1 MLMLAEALLALV
13 LVFLLFVWCLYRQ
26 TRRHAAYPVHEI
38 EKHLPSQQS
47 GVKLA
52 DRLLKHEIEEA
63 GVYQAIE
70 PARVQQEGKSK
81 SRSYEMVDPAESWR
95 EQHATEGG
103 SEPARSLHE
112 YPMLQE
118 LGQDEQDHR
127 SSVFGH
133 LLERQAFGSLGNSDL
148 TLNRID
154 RAGARGLGEPVPEI
168 RKQSTGKSEED
179 DIPEVGMKTGLRQRR
194 SRCMKEQARERH
206 DTNIEEITP
215 SRGDVSTACLGAF
228 RHHSSDLITV
238 VQNPEVLAWQLYSHG
253 VVSNTVVDEVCLPN
267 LAPVYRKAR
276 LLTAVRDQIVVDS
289 ASFGSLLLVLKMQPY
304 LASIAQRLEQT
315 YLGEW

>member
-1 MLMLAEALLALV
+1 MLTLAEALLALV
-13 LVFLLFVWCLYRQ
+13 LVFLLFVRCLYGQ
-26 TRRHAAYPVHEI
+26 TRRHAASPVHEI

-47 GVKLA
+47 GVKLS
-52 DRLLKHEIEEA
+52 DRLLKHEIKEA
-63 GVYQAIE
+63 GVYQEIE
-70 PARVQQEGKSK
+70 PAQVQQERKSK
-81 SRSYEMVDPAESWR
+81 TRSYEMVDPAELRR

-118 LGQDEQDHR
+118 LGQDEQEHR
-127 SSVFGH
+127 SSAFGH

-154 RAGARGLGEPVPEI
+154 REGARGLGEPVPEI
-168 RKQSTGKSEED
+168 TTGKSEED
-179 DIPEVGMKTGLRQRR
+179 VIPDAGMKSGLRQRR
-194 SRCMKEQARERH
+194 SQCMKEQARERH

-238 VQNPEVLAWQLYSHG
+238 LQNPEVLAWQLYSHG

-289 ASFGSLLLVLKMQPY
+289 TSFGSLLLVLKMQPY